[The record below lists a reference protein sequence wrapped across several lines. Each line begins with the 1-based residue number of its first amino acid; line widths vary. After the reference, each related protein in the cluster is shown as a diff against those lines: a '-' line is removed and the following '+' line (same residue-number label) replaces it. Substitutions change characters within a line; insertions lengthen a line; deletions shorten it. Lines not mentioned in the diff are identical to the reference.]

1 MPIQASHMRAYL
13 LLSGCILLLLLAIA
27 LPISYAGIGQ
37 CVSRDA
43 NSCGLFRFQERK
55 VAAAATPI
63 DTVFFGDSSLGNAI
77 DNRLFSSLLGKPTI
91 SLALNGS
98 MGLPVIYL
106 QMKSVFEQ
114 RQVRNAVI
122 MLSPEGY
129 RHHFEKGADP
139 FVEAGKTE
147 PETFFGVSPLVA
159 LDSVASLVNML
170 FDSDILRAGFDKL
183 FYGEE
188 INGECRGCDS
198 LDYVEQTNKHVQ
210 RGIGDMSTWNGPY
223 SDYDPFLRL
232 MASLCRRHHVN
243 CVYMHGPLMQ
253 DVMDL
258 NPGYVTKVD
267 AKLAKAG
274 LPLVA
279 AQPIPIPTDEVG
291 NAVNHV
297 RPELRPVY
305 TQRIYAAL
313 QPYLEPSGKQHD

>member
-1 MPIQASHMRAYL
+1 MPLQASPPQAPHMRAYL
-13 LLSGCILLLLLAIA
+13 VLSAGILLLLLFIA

-43 NSCGLFRFQERK
+43 NSCGLFRFQQRK
-55 VAAAATPI
+55 IEAAATPVN
-63 DTVFFGDSSLGNAI
+63 TVFFGDSSLGNAI
-77 DNRLFSSLLGKPTI
+77 DNRLFSSMLGKPTLN
-91 SLALNGS
+91 LALNGS

-106 QMKSVFEQ
+106 QMKAAFEQ
-114 RQVRNAVI
+114 RPIRNAVI

-139 FVEAGKTE
+139 FVEAGKSE
-147 PETFFGVSPLVA
+147 PEMFFGISPRVA
-159 LDSVASLVNML
+159 LGSTISLVNML
-170 FDSDILRAGFDKL
+170 FDSAILHAGFDKVV
-183 FYGEE
+183 YGEKVE
-188 INGECRGCDS
+188 GQCRGCDR
-198 LDYVEQTNKHVQ
+198 LDYVQQTDKHVQ
-210 RGIGDMSTWNGPY
+210 RGVGDMSTWNGPY
-223 SDYDPFLRL
+223 GDYDPFLRR
-232 MASLCRRHHVN
+232 MASLCRRNHVN

-274 LPLVA
+274 LPLVDP
-279 AQPIPIPTDEVG
+279 QPIPIPTDEVG

-297 RPELRPVY
+297 RPELRPAY

-313 QPYLEPSGKQHD
+313 QPHLQD